1 VADDYGALEC
11 SVSENVIVVGVG
23 INDVP
28 NRLRRHLLAES
39 FDIYS
44 RSTPPSNFEIG
55 SSSSRFIR
63 LVSPHEGCRL
73 PLMLWTLPGMTDWPK
88 STAMTCPL
96 DPIPYALETDW
107 LAGAA

>member
-1 VADDYGALEC
+1 MTSEKPLASAADDYGALEC
-11 SVSENVIVVGVG
+11 SVSENVIGVGVG

-55 SSSSRFIR
+55 SHHLHGRREPASTGARIR
-63 LVSPHEGCRL
+63 
-73 PLMLWTLPGMTDWPK
+73 TDQYP
-88 STAMTCPL
+88 
-96 DPIPYALETDW
+96 
-107 LAGAA
+107 